1 MSDLG
6 KISNSKDKVI
16 ISFKIFPLIIHSNGG
31 TNELSYEIMD
41 EIRKSMSVCLDNSND
56 SIDSLFNLLSDNV
69 SKNSKILDIAVKC
82 KSLPLRSP
90 LSLKFRVLGIL
101 RDSLRKVKSM
111 SDEEMKSYEKSD
123 ITDLFKKCSSKSE
136 ENEMNN
142 EDCSI
147 KKLPSVSVGS
157 LLGSICISQICY
169 DFTETDFET
178 Y

>member
-69 SKNSKILDIAVKC
+69 SKSSKILDIAVKC
-82 KSLPLRSP
+82 KFLPLRSS
-90 LSLKFRVLGIL
+90 LSLKFRVLGVL

-111 SDEEMKSYEKSD
+111 SDEEIKSYEESD

-136 ENEMNN
+136 KNEINN
-142 EDCSI
+142 ENCSI